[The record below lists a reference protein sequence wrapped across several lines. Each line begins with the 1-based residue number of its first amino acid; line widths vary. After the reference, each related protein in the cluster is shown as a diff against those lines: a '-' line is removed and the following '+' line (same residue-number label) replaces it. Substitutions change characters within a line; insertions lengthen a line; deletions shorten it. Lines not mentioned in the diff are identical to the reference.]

1 MKTEAPSVARDFPRR
16 AAWLPSGTLA
26 LFGCT
31 IFVGSALV
39 FLVEPMV
46 GKMLLP
52 LFGGTPAVWAVSLV
66 FFQAVLLAGYA
77 FAHLSMRMLPVRR
90 QSFVQ
95 LGLLL
100 IPLAL
105 LPIAVTHGAPS
116 ASSNP
121 ALGLLGILVASV
133 GLPMFVVCTA
143 SPVLQRWFSET
154 GDAASRD
161 PYFLYAASNAGSF
174 LGLLAYPTLIEP
186 RLTLTQQSQ
195 AWTVAYT
202 GFAILTAVCA
212 LRLLAAPRGLA
223 VAVPR
228 LPVVSLT
235 WRRRLRWIA
244 LAALPSSL
252 MLGTT
257 SYITTEI
264 GSFPLLWVLPLA
276 A

>member
-1 MKTEAPSVARDFPRR
+1 MRTEAPPVARGFLRR
-16 AAWLPSGTLA
+16 AAWIPSGTLA

-77 FAHLSMRMLPVRR
+77 FAHLSMRLLPVRR

-116 ASSNP
+116 SRSNP
-121 ALGLLGILVASV
+121 ALGLLGILV
-133 GLPMFVVCTA
+133 
-143 SPVLQRWFSET
+143 
-154 GDAASRD
+154 
-161 PYFLYAASNAGSF
+161 
-174 LGLLAYPTLIEP
+174 
-186 RLTLTQQSQ
+186 
-195 AWTVAYT
+195 
-202 GFAILTAVCA
+202 
-212 LRLLAAPRGLA
+212 
-223 VAVPR
+223 
-228 LPVVSLT
+228 VS
-235 WRRRLRWIA
+235 
-244 LAALPSSL
+244 
-252 MLGTT
+252 
-257 SYITTEI
+257 
-264 GSFPLLWVLPLA
+264 
-276 A
+276 